1 MNLAELFRQANEM
14 QARAKEM
21 QARLAAIEVEG
32 VSGAGLARVKLN
44 GKSELIEIA
53 IDPSL
58 LKPDDRITVQDLVVA
73 AHADARVK
81 LERQVADVMK
91 SFAGAL
97 GLPPGLGL
105 PG

>member
-21 QARLAAIEVEG
+21 QAKLAQIEVEG
-32 VSGAGLARVKLN
+32 VSGAGLVRVTLN
-44 GKSELIEIA
+44 GKSELVRIG

-58 LKPDDRITVQDLVVA
+58 MKAEDRVTVEDLVVA
-73 AHADARVK
+73 AHADARTK
-81 LERQVADVMK
+81 LERSVAEAMK

-97 GLPPGLGL
+97 GLPPGFGL
-105 PG
+105 PT

>member
-14 QARAKEM
+14 QAK
-21 QARLAAIEVEG
+21 LAQIEVEG
-32 VSGAGLARVKLN
+32 VSGAGLVRVTLN
-44 GKSELIEIA
+44 GKSELVRIT

-58 LKPDDRITVQDLVVA
+58 MKAEDRVTVEDLVVA
-73 AHADARVK
+73 AHADARTK
-81 LERQVADVMK
+81 LERSVAEAMK

-105 PG
+105 PT